1 MPASETVPLL
11 LQLIHDVLVE
21 WGLTQL
27 GQFA

>member
-11 LQLIHDVLVE
+11 PQLIHDVLVE